1 MSTTNISS
9 LDKLGVL
16 TSQLPLPPQQ
26 PLPST
31 QEPEQTG
38 FLGSFGVSAL
48 KVAEGLETV
57 AGKIQRFARAIFEE
71 VFNCTGHAKALVT
84 DVFSSLERVEAAVGR
99 NSFLDPLASIG
110 RAWNATTD
118 QAPAEVAKEA
128 PAQEAPAQEAA
139 RPQPS
144 PESSTARYKTT
155 FLSKIDA
162 IEQKAV
168 RLQDIALKIVV
179 ELGARLAA
187 LKSFVTIGLNG
198 LKEIGRVFQAR
209 PLSSPEL
216 DPLFDQISQM
226 FKNIV
231 RRPADDAAKDPAKAV

>member
-1 MSTTNISS
+1 
-9 LDKLGVL
+9 
-16 TSQLPLPPQQ
+16 
-26 PLPST
+26 
-31 QEPEQTG
+31 
-38 FLGSFGVSAL
+38 
-48 KVAEGLETV
+48 VAEGLETV

-71 VFNCTGHAKALVT
+71 VFTCTGHAKALVT

-118 QAPAEVAKEA
+118 QGPAEGAQQAPA
-128 PAQEAPAQEAA
+128 PEAA
-139 RPQPS
+139 RPQPAV
-144 PESSTARYKTT
+144 ESSTARYKTT
-155 FLSKIDA
+155 FLSKIDV

-209 PLSSPEL
+209 PLSSKEL

-231 RRPADDAAKDPAKAV
+231 SKPADDAAKDPAKAV